1 MVKTR
6 KEKREYEE
14 PADYDMNSEGQD
26 EFNNEPPMLSRSDS
40 RKGKKKTIFRYP
52 LLNLLIVFFLLI
64 PIVIVIVFVTVQNM
78 GSSNEVK
85 TDTESTV
92 NVSDNT
98 QSKEDKEKAKKA
110 AEEKAAEE
118 KAAAEKAAEEK
129 KAAEAKAEAD
139 KKKQEEDAVKAANE
153 RKEKEA
159 AEEKAAAEKAAAD
172 KAAAEKAAQ
181 QKANESTQKKAGG
194 SHTVK
199 AGDTLYSIARSAY
212 GQAGAAAGVEKIKQ
226 ANGLGSNNVPVG
238 TVLTIPQ

>member
-159 AEEKAAAEKAAAD
+159 AEEKAAADKAAAD

>member
-26 EFNNEPPMLSRSDS
+26 EFSNEPPMLSRSDS

-110 AEEKAAEE
+110 AEEKAA
-118 KAAAEKAAEEK
+118 AEKAVEEK

-159 AEEKAAAEKAAAD
+159 AEEKAAEEKAAAD

>member
-110 AEEKAAEE
+110 AEEKAA
-118 KAAAEKAAEEK
+118 AEKAAEEK

-159 AEEKAAAEKAAAD
+159 AEEKAAEEKAAAD

>member
-14 PADYDMNSEGQD
+14 PADYDMSSEGQD

-40 RKGKKKTIFRYP
+40 RRGKKKTIFRYP

-85 TDTESTV
+85 TETESTV

-98 QSKEDKEKAKKA
+98 QSKEEKEKAKKA
-110 AEEKAAEE
+110 AE
-118 KAAAEKAAEEK
+118 
-129 KAAEAKAEAD
+129 
-139 KKKQEEDAVKAANE
+139 
-153 RKEKEA
+153 
-159 AEEKAAAEKAAAD
+159 EKAAAD
-172 KAAAEKAAQ
+172 KAAAEKAAAEKAAAEKAEQ
-181 QKANESTQKKAGG
+181 QKANEASQQKAGG

-199 AGDTLYSIARSAY
+199 AGDTLYSIARSTY

-226 ANGLGSNNVPVG
+226 ANGLGSDNVPVG

>member
-110 AEEKAAEE
+110 AEEKAA
-118 KAAAEKAAEEK
+118 AEKAAEEK

-159 AEEKAAAEKAAAD
+159 AEE

>member
-110 AEEKAAEE
+110 AEEKAA
-118 KAAAEKAAEEK
+118 AEKAAEEK

-159 AEEKAAAEKAAAD
+159 AEEKAAADKAAAD

>member
-110 AEEKAAEE
+110 AEEKAA
-118 KAAAEKAAEEK
+118 AEKAAEEK
-129 KAAEAKAEAD
+129 KAAEAEAD

-159 AEEKAAAEKAAAD
+159 AEEKAAAEKAAEKAAAD

>member
-110 AEEKAAEE
+110 AEEKAA
-118 KAAAEKAAEEK
+118 AEKAAEEK

-139 KKKQEEDAVKAANE
+139 KKKQEEEAVKAANE

>member
-110 AEEKAAEE
+110 AEEKAAE
-118 KAAAEKAAEEK
+118 EKAAEEK

>member
-110 AEEKAAEE
+110 AEEKAA
-118 KAAAEKAAEEK
+118 AEKAAEEK

-153 RKEKEA
+153 RKAKEA

>member
-110 AEEKAAEE
+110 AEEKAA
-118 KAAAEKAAEEK
+118 AEKAAEEK

-181 QKANESTQKKAGG
+181 QKANESTQKKTGG

>member
-118 KAAAEKAAEEK
+118 KAAEEK

-172 KAAAEKAAQ
+172 KATAEKAAQ

>member
-118 KAAAEKAAEEK
+118 KAAEEK
-129 KAAEAKAEAD
+129 KAAKAEAD

>member
-98 QSKEDKEKAKKA
+98 QSKEDKEKVK
-110 AEEKAAEE
+110 KAAEE

>member
-118 KAAAEKAAEEK
+118 K

-159 AEEKAAAEKAAAD
+159 AEEKAAEEKAAAD

>member
-110 AEEKAAEE
+110 AEEKAA
-118 KAAAEKAAEEK
+118 AEKAAEEK
-129 KAAEAKAEAD
+129 KAAEANAEAD

>member
-110 AEEKAAEE
+110 AEEKAA
-118 KAAAEKAAEEK
+118 AEKAAEEK

-159 AEEKAAAEKAAAD
+159 AEEKAAAEKAAAE

>member
-110 AEEKAAEE
+110 AEEKAA
-118 KAAAEKAAEEK
+118 AEKAAEEK

-181 QKANESTQKKAGG
+181 QKANESTQKNAGG

>member
-110 AEEKAAEE
+110 AEEKAA
-118 KAAAEKAAEEK
+118 AEKAAEEK
-129 KAAEAKAEAD
+129 KVAEAKAEAD

>member
-98 QSKEDKEKAKKA
+98 QSKEDKEKAK
-110 AEEKAAEE
+110 KAAEE

>member
-110 AEEKAAEE
+110 AEEKAA
-118 KAAAEKAAEEK
+118 AEKAAEEK

-139 KKKQEEDAVKAANE
+139 KKKQEEDAVNAANE

>member
-110 AEEKAAEE
+110 AEEK
-118 KAAAEKAAEEK
+118 AAEKAAEEK

>member
-110 AEEKAAEE
+110 AE
-118 KAAAEKAAEEK
+118 EKAAEEK

>member
-1 MVKTR
+1 MAKTR
-6 KEKREYEE
+6 KSKREYEE

-78 GSSNEVK
+78 GSTNEVK
-85 TDTESTV
+85 TETESTV

-98 QSKEDKEKAKKA
+98 QTKAEKEKAKKA
-110 AEEKAAEE
+110 AEEKAAAEKAADKAAKE
-118 KAAAEKAAEEK
+118 KAAAE
-129 KAAEAKAEAD
+129 
-139 KKKQEEDAVKAANE
+139 
-153 RKEKEA
+153 
-159 AEEKAAAEKAAAD
+159 
-172 KAAAEKAAQ
+172 AAQ
-181 QKANESTQKKAGG
+181 KKANESTQKKAGG
-194 SHTVK
+194 SHTVQ
-199 AGDTLYSIARSAY
+199 AGDTLYSIARSSY

>member
-85 TDTESTV
+85 TDTESAV

-98 QSKEDKEKAKKA
+98 QSKEDKEKAK
-110 AEEKAAEE
+110 KAAEE

-159 AEEKAAAEKAAAD
+159 AEAKAAAEKAAAD

>member
-110 AEEKAAEE
+110 AEEKAA
-118 KAAAEKAAEEK
+118 AEKAAEEK
-129 KAAEAKAEAD
+129 KAAEAEAD

>member
-110 AEEKAAEE
+110 AEEKAA
-118 KAAAEKAAEEK
+118 AEKAAEEK

-159 AEEKAAAEKAAAD
+159 AEEKSAAEKAAAD

-181 QKANESTQKKAGG
+181 QKANESTQKNAGG

-199 AGDTLYSIARSAY
+199 PGDTLYSIARSAY

>member
-6 KEKREYEE
+6 KEKWEYEE

-98 QSKEDKEKAKKA
+98 QSKEDKEKAK
-110 AEEKAAEE
+110 KAAEE

>member
-14 PADYDMNSEGQD
+14 PADYDMSSEGQD

-40 RKGKKKTIFRYP
+40 RRGKKKTIFRYP

-85 TDTESTV
+85 TETESTV

-98 QSKEDKEKAKKA
+98 QSKEEKEKAK
-110 AEEKAAEE
+110 KAAEE

-129 KAAEAKAEAD
+129 KAAA
-139 KKKQEEDAVKAANE
+139 
-153 RKEKEA
+153 
-159 AEEKAAAEKAAAD
+159 EKAAAEKAAA
-172 KAAAEKAAQ
+172 EKAEQ
-181 QKANESTQKKAGG
+181 QKANEASQQKAGG

-199 AGDTLYSIARSAY
+199 AGDTLYSIARSTY

-226 ANGLGSNNVPVG
+226 ANGLGSDNVPVG

>member
-110 AEEKAAEE
+110 AEEKAA
-118 KAAAEKAAEEK
+118 AEKAAEEK

-159 AEEKAAAEKAAAD
+159 AEEKAAAD

>member
-98 QSKEDKEKAKKA
+98 QSKEDKEKAK
-110 AEEKAAEE
+110 KAAEE

-226 ANGLGSNNVPVG
+226 ANGLGGNNVPVG

>member
-14 PADYDMNSEGQD
+14 PADYDLNSEGQD

-110 AEEKAAEE
+110 AEEKAA
-118 KAAAEKAAEEK
+118 AEKAAEEK

-159 AEEKAAAEKAAAD
+159 AEEKAAADKAAAD

>member
-110 AEEKAAEE
+110 AEEKAA
-118 KAAAEKAAEEK
+118 AEKAAEEK
-129 KAAEAKAEAD
+129 KAAETKAEAD

>member
-110 AEEKAAEE
+110 AEEKAA
-118 KAAAEKAAEEK
+118 AEKAAEEK

-139 KKKQEEDAVKAANE
+139 KKKQEKDAVKAANE